1 MKTNFI
7 QTKDTNTANIL
18 KQIGFQLVNESNNV
32 YTFLNSNQIVFSKKI
47 DSSKISYTNQLNI

>member
-32 YTFLNSNQIVFSKKI
+32 YTFLNSNQIAFSKKI